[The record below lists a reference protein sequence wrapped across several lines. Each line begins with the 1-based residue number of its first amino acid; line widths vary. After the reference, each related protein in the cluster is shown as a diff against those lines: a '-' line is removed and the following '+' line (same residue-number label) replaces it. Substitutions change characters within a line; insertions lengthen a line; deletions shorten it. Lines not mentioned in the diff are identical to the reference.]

1 MIAAPDETGRLRPAD
16 LVVTP
21 EPTAEE
27 LAAIIA
33 AYEQLWPR
41 NESALAEPSPRWR
54 YAGRP
59 WLRRPHYGG
68 WR

>member
-1 MIAAPDETGRLRPAD
+1 VSAAPDDAARLSPSD

-21 EPTAEE
+21 EPTPEE

-41 NESALAEPSPRWR
+41 FETAPVEPSPRWR
-54 YAGRP
+54 YAGRR
-59 WLRRPHYGG
+59 WARRPHYGG

>member
-1 MIAAPDETGRLRPAD
+1 MSSAPEESTRLSPAD
-16 LVVTP
+16 LVVEP
-21 EPTAEE
+21 EPTPEE

-41 NESALAEPSPRWR
+41 FESAPPKPSPRWR

-59 WLRRPHYGG
+59 WVRRPNYGG